1 MLKNAKKIDSI
12 IYKSKIIMYYFTH
25 ELTLKN
31 QNDTPNRQVESVV
44 YKEKTSFRMNLLYTI
59 LKNISTLLGTFL

>member
-1 MLKNAKKIDSI
+1 
-12 IYKSKIIMYYFTH
+12 MYYFTH

>member
-31 QNDTPNRQVESVV
+31 QNDTHNRQVEV
-44 YKEKTSFRMNLLYTI
+44 SFT
-59 LKNISTLLGTFL
+59 KKKQVFV